1 MQKGG
6 RKDMT
11 LIYSR
16 KANINDIDSIMPIID
31 DAKAFLK
38 KAGSTQWQSG
48 YPNKQTITQDIEN
61 NVGWVLVVDHQ
72 IAGYAAVIAGIEPNY
87 QVIDGQWHNDQD
99 DTQPSTE
106 WLLAANIAG
115 CI

>member
-38 KAGSTQWQSG
+38 LVARSGKA
-48 YPNKQTITQDIEN
+48 DI
-61 NVGWVLVVDHQ
+61 L
-72 IAGYAAVIAGIEPNY
+72 ISKLSLK
-87 QVIDGQWHNDQD
+87 
-99 DTQPSTE
+99 T
-106 WLLAANIAG
+106 
-115 CI
+115 